1 MSKTLKIILS
11 IVAVIVVVL
20 GILYITGRI
29 VLNNQ
34 PDSSGWDRKVL
45 KGDTFEAFFP
55 RTLGTDLYYI
65 GPYQGG
71 KFDAID
77 PMGDVKNIDT
87 ILYNDNFTMNS
98 GFNALASRSTYYASK
113 RLDSAPIFRMWTE
126 QLSPD
131 EYTKYKANIID
142 KELKSYDS
150 EAGIELEKIEYNN
163 HEYYLYLRNDLSYEK
178 VKGNNS
184 LGGAYIFF
192 PEKNTSVFIMLFN
205 TRYDTPNKNN
215 YIISKEEFVNVIQEI
230 IDSATK

>member
-20 GILYITGRI
+20 GILYMTGRS
-29 VLNNQ
+29 VHNDQ

-45 KGDTFEAFFP
+45 KGDEFEAFFP

-113 RLDSAPIFRMWTE
+113 RLDSAPIFRIWTE
-126 QLSPD
+126 QLSPE
-131 EYTKYKANIID
+131 EYIKYKTNIIEQ
-142 KELKSYDS
+142 ELKSYDS
-150 EAGIELEKIEYNN
+150 EPGVELEKLEYNN
-163 HEYYLYLRNDLSYEK
+163 HEYYIYLRNLSNYQEI
-178 VKGNNS
+178 KGNNS
-184 LGGAYIFF
+184 IGGAYVFF
-192 PEKNTSVFIMLFN
+192 PEKNISTSIMLFN
-205 TRYDTPNKNN
+205 TRYDTPNN
-215 YIISKEEFVNVIQEI
+215 YLISKEELNQVIHEI